1 MMSNMK
7 VLLPPLLSDRM
18 LWLPPLGN
26 LSQKYI
32 SHWKLRKKARK
43 RSRDVARFHL
53 LINDLQTVS
62 IMASQEPHTK
72 PSTPLNFEINR
83 PPVSHLVKYFG
94 PMSGDCGYVKH
105 RCLNILLA
113 VSAFPRSQERTSK
126 SALDLHYEQSSE
138 VSISSAQSTDIKAS
152 SLRGCII
159 VHAYCISF
167 SLSFTCSLPFV
178 VQLMLR
184 DKISYRKWALIKNI
198 IFFYSLITLKLMAKF
213 KRILFKIH
221 RYIVWLLISGYLC
234 FKLARWMTVWLS
246 RLPMVGIY
254 QSYFNYVPA
263 FVKFHGHSIYNW
275 CACLRICNWMVL

>member
-1 MMSNMK
+1 MSNMK
-7 VLLPPLLSDRM
+7 VLLSPLLSDRM

-53 LINDLQTVS
+53 LINDVQTAS

-113 VSAFPRSQERTSK
+113 VSTFPRSQERTWL
-126 SALDLHYEQSSE
+126 ALRTVFRSLYQQCTVHRYQSVHTAGMYNSTCILH
-138 VSISSAQSTDIKAS
+138 
-152 SLRGCII
+152 
-159 VHAYCISF
+159 F
-167 SLSFTCSLPFV
+167 FFF
-178 VQLMLR
+178 
-184 DKISYRKWALIKNI
+184 
-198 IFFYSLITLKLMAKF
+198 IFHLFITL
-213 KRILFKIH
+213 
-221 RYIVWLLISGYLC
+221 C
-234 FKLARWMTVWLS
+234 CTV
-246 RLPMVGIY
+246 
-254 QSYFNYVPA
+254 NA
-263 FVKFHGHSIYNW
+263 
-275 CACLRICNWMVL
+275 